1 MTAQERAD
9 ITAYM
14 NSTSFAMKLPP
25 STSPTM
31 LVSPS
36 HSVSMIQGVIK
47 VTDVAPKYLQLC
59 KLYSAILSPGSFVA
73 AIRHRPLFTKT
84 HYCKL

>member
-9 ITAYM
+9 ITANM

-47 VTDVAPKYLQLC
+47 VTDVAPKYLQLG
-59 KLYSAILSPGSFVA
+59 KLYSTILTPGSFVA
-73 AIRHRPLFTKT
+73 AV
-84 HYCKL
+84 

>member
-9 ITAYM
+9 ITANM

-47 VTDVAPKYLQLC
+47 VTGVSRKYLQFS
-59 KLYSAILSPGSFVA
+59 KLYSAILTPGRFVA
-73 AIRHRPLFTKT
+73 AIRHWPLFTKT

>member
-9 ITAYM
+9 ITANM

-25 STSPTM
+25 STSPNM

-47 VTDVAPKYLQLC
+47 VTDVAPKYLQLG
-59 KLYSAILSPGSFVA
+59 KLYSTILTPGSLVA
-73 AIRHRPLFTKT
+73 AVSHWPLFTKT

>member
-9 ITAYM
+9 ITANM

-47 VTDVAPKYLQLC
+47 VTDVAPKYLHLG
-59 KLYSAILSPGSFVA
+59 KLYSTILTPGSLVA
-73 AIRHRPLFTKT
+73 AVSRWPLFTKT
-84 HYCKL
+84 QYCKL

>member
-9 ITAYM
+9 IKANM
-14 NSTSFAMKLPP
+14 NSTSFAIKLPP

-36 HSVSMIQGVIK
+36 HSESMIQGVIK
-47 VTDVAPKYLQLC
+47 VTDVAPKYLQLG
-59 KLYSAILSPGSFVA
+59 KLYSTILTPGSFVA
-73 AIRHRPLFTKT
+73 AISHRPLFTKT

>member
-9 ITAYM
+9 ITAKI
-14 NSTSFAMKLPP
+14 NRTSFAMKLPP

-36 HSVSMIQGVIK
+36 HSVSMIQEVFK
-47 VTDVAPKYLQLC
+47 VTDVAPKYLQLG
-59 KLYSAILSPGSFVA
+59 KLYSTILTP
-73 AIRHRPLFTKT
+73 
-84 HYCKL
+84 

>member
-9 ITAYM
+9 ITANM
-14 NSTSFAMKLPP
+14 RSTSFAMKLPP

-36 HSVSMIQGVIK
+36 HWVNMIQGVIK
-47 VTDVAPKYLQLC
+47 VTDADREYL
-59 KLYSAILSPGSFVA
+59 
-73 AIRHRPLFTKT
+73 
-84 HYCKL
+84 

>member
-9 ITAYM
+9 IKAKM
-14 NSTSFAMKLPP
+14 NNTSFAMKLPP

-47 VTDVAPKYLQLC
+47 VADEAPKYLQAC
-59 KLYSAILSPGSFVA
+59 ELYSAILTPGTFVA
-73 AIRHRPLFTKT
+73 AVNCWPFFTKT

>member
-9 ITAYM
+9 ITANM

-36 HSVSMIQGVIK
+36 HSVSMIQGIIK
-47 VTDVAPKYLQLC
+47 VTDVAPKYLQLG
-59 KLYSAILSPGSFVA
+59 KLYSTILTPGSFVA
-73 AIRHRPLFTKT
+73 AISDWPLFTKT

>member
-9 ITAYM
+9 ITAKM

-36 HSVSMIQGVIK
+36 HSLSMIQGVFK
-47 VTDVAPKYLQLC
+47 VTDAAPKYLQTG
-59 KLYSAILSPGSFVA
+59 KLYSAILTPGSFIA
-73 AIRHRPLFTKT
+73 AKSHWPLFAKT

>member
-9 ITAYM
+9 ITAKM
-14 NSTSFAMKLPP
+14 KSTSFAMKLPP

-36 HSVSMIQGVIK
+36 HWVNMIQGVIK
-47 VTDVAPKYLQLC
+47 VTDADRKYLQLG
-59 KLYSAILSPGSFVA
+59 KLYPAILTPGSFIA
-73 AIRHRPLFTKT
+73 AISHRSFFTKT
-84 HYCKL
+84 HYTKL